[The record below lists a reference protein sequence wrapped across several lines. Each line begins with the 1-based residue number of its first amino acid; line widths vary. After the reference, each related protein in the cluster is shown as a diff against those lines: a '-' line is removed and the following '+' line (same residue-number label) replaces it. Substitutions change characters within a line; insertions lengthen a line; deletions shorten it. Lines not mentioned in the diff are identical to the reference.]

1 MEIKMKKKIL
11 FVGAEIM
18 PFAATGGLGDVLGSL
33 PAAIKANL
41 GEDGD
46 IRAVMPL
53 YSNIGAAFREKMTK
67 VAEFNV
73 KLSWR
78 NQYCGVYE
86 LIKDGVVFYF
96 LDNEYY
102 FKRKAL
108 YGEFDDGER
117 YAYFCKAALE
127 MLCHLDWKP
136 DVLHAHDWQG
146 ALSLVY
152 LCRKYRLI
160 EGFADIKTVFTI
172 HNIEYQGK
180 YDFSILG
187 DVFDLMP
194 SERGLMDYNGCINL
208 MKAAIVCAD
217 RVNTVSPRYAEE
229 LLAGEN
235 AHGLSHILNM
245 YSDKFSGILNGIDY
259 DYYDP
264 AKDPAIEKKFNSDTA
279 IEGKAENKLALQR
292 ATGLPERTDVPMIAI
307 ISRLATH
314 KGLDLVT
321 EIAERLLATKDV
333 QLVVLGKGESS
344 YESFFVSLEAR
355 FPEKMRALIQ

>member
-1 MEIKMKKKIL
+1 MKGKNTMAEKKIL

-33 PAAIKANL
+33 PAAIKAEM
-41 GEDGD
+41 GDGGD
-46 IRAVMPL
+46 VRAVMPL
-53 YSNIGAAFREKMTK
+53 YSNVSPAWREKMTQ
-67 VAEFNV
+67 VDVFEV

-78 NQYCGVYE
+78 NQYCGVYS
-86 LIKDGVVFYF
+86 LVKDGVTFYF
-96 LDNEYY
+96 IDNEYY

-108 YGEFDDGER
+108 YGEYDDGER
-117 YAYFCKAALE
+117 YAFFCKAVLE
-127 MLCHLDWKP
+127 MLTRMDWKP
-136 DVLHAHDWQG
+136 DVLHAHDWQA

-152 LCRKYRLI
+152 LCRKYRSV

-194 SERGLMDYNGCINL
+194 SEHGLMDYSGCINL

-235 AHGLSHILNM
+235 AHGLSPILNM
-245 YSDKFSGILNGIDY
+245 YS
-259 DYYDP
+259 
-264 AKDPAIEKKFNSDTA
+264 
-279 IEGKAENKLALQR
+279 
-292 ATGLPERTDVPMIAI
+292 
-307 ISRLATH
+307 
-314 KGLDLVT
+314 
-321 EIAERLLATKDV
+321 
-333 QLVVLGKGESS
+333 
-344 YESFFVSLEAR
+344 
-355 FPEKMRALIQ
+355 